1 MVLPTVA
8 VAAPLEAALMP
19 APGERTVRRIMY
31 LTPAFGIA
39 AAAVAAFLRRWDWAV
54 GLVVGAALGWLN
66 FRWLKNGL
74 QAFTRAA
81 ANASAEKKGSGSAA
95 TYLAAMLRYALIGLA
110 VYVSFEYLHVPL
122 LSLASGLCALAVAI
136 ITASVW
142 EILQSANTRPQ

>member
-1 MVLPTVA
+1 MSQ
-8 VAAPLEAALMP
+8 AATIVENPPETP
-19 APGERTVRRIMY
+19 PIVGKRTVRRIVY

-39 AAAVAAFLRRWDWAV
+39 AAVAAAFLRRWDWAE

-66 FRWLKNGL
+66 FRWLRKGL
-74 QAFTRAA
+74 EAFTRAA

-95 TYLAAMLRYALIGLA
+95 TYLAAMFRYALIGLA

-122 LSLASGLCALAVAI
+122 LSLASGLCALAAAI

-142 EILQSANTRPQ
+142 EILQSAKIRER